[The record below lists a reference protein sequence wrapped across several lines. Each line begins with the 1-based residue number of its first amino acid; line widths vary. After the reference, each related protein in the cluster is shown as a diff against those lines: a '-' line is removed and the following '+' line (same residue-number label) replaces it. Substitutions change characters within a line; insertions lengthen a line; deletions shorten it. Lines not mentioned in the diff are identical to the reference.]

1 MLFPHVQTRQQRAKW
16 NDLLQ
21 CEPNGQARTCSVI
34 SAVALTLALILPH
47 THTERVRRG
56 ENNTV
61 ALTWNVVGKTK
72 QLYGCLRRANAYP
85 KYAHRVGDDP
95 GKINFG

>member
-34 SAVALTLALILPH
+34 TAVALTLALILPLSH
-47 THTERVRRG
+47 TH
-56 ENNTV
+56 
-61 ALTWNVVGKTK
+61 
-72 QLYGCLRRANAYP
+72 
-85 KYAHRVGDDP
+85 
-95 GKINFG
+95 